1 MTTRFRDRADAG
13 AQLAQRLMP
22 LREME
27 PVVVALPRGGVP
39 VAREIATALGAPM
52 DVLAVR
58 KLGAPRNPELARVG
72 RPSPRGRFKAA
83 TRPRELIVVPR
94 STS

>member
-39 VAREIATALGAPM
+39 VAREIATALGAPL
-52 DVLAVR
+52 DVLAPGVR
-58 KLGAPRNPELARVG
+58 A
-72 RPSPRGRFKAA
+72 RGRHQARRRTRRSARSAA
-83 TRPRELIVVPR
+83 GPPSRPVPAR
-94 STS
+94 RPP